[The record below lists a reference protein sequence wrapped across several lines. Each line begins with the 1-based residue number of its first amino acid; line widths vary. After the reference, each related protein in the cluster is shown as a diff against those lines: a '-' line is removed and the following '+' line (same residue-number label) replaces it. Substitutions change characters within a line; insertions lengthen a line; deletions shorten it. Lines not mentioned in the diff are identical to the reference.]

1 MDTSLEFASV
11 FREDRG
17 SLNAGRLKLSSQ
29 NMIFKNSKTGKV
41 DNFNISDIDSISWQR
56 LAADFGI
63 RVLMTDGRFY
73 RFGGMKESEYDKLSK
88 FISSNYNSLE
98 LRTKELSLKGCN
110 WGNTK
115 FDGKALSFDLDGN
128 ISAFEIPLNAVSNCT
143 GAKNEATLE
152 FHQNDDAAVGLMEM
166 RFHIPASSTSDSN
179 DPVKDFVEHVVK
191 EASVL
196 QITGESIVT
205 FSELQCITPR
215 GRYDIKLF
223 PSFIQLHG
231 KTFDY
236 KIPVNTVLRLFQLPH
251 KDGRQVFFIIAMD
264 PPILHGQTRYN
275 FLQLLFYKED
285 EIDIKLDLSEKELKE
300 KYDGKLEKK
309 MSGPAIEVFAK
320 IIKVLVFRKITTPD
334 YTNSTNSAITCSYR
348 NNNGLLYPLERGF
361 IYINKPPIHIR
372 FEEINSINF
381 ARSGG
386 STKSF
391 DFEVETKT
399 NNIHI
404 FSSIE
409 KDEYGRLY
417 EYVVSKKLRIKNM
430 KNAPKET
437 TKHEDFGDSDDE
449 GDAYLQRVREEGRI
463 REQGGDSEDEEEDED
478 FNPEAANSSSD
489 ESPDEEFD
497 SDAPESDD
505 SEEESDDSSAK
516 RKKSS
521 KKSDKSSS
529 SKKVKKEKPAK
540 SSSKKSSKP
549 SKPSKKSGDSSS
561 QPYKSA
567 EFVEDSDSDSD

>member
-1 MDTSLEFASV
+1 
-11 FREDRG
+11 
-17 SLNAGRLKLSSQ
+17 
-29 NMIFKNSKTGKV
+29 MIFKNSKTGKV
-41 DNFNISDIDSISWQR
+41 DNFNVSDITSISWQR

-63 RVLMTDGRFY
+63 RVMMSDGRFF
-73 RFGGMKESEYDKLSK
+73 RFGGLKESEHDKLTQ
-88 FISSNYNSLE
+88 FISSNYDIE
-98 LRTKELSLKGCN
+98 LKTKELSLKGCN
-110 WGNTK
+110 WGNSK

-166 RFHIPASSTSDSN
+166 RFHIPATATSDN
-179 DPVKDFVEHVVK
+179 DDPVKSFVDHVVK

-205 FSELQCITPR
+205 FQELQCITPR

-236 KIPVNTVLRLFQLPH
+236 KIPINTVLRLFQLPH

-285 EIDIKLDLSEKELKE
+285 ESEIKLDLDEKDLKE

-309 MSGPAIEVFAK
+309 MSGPVYEIFSK
-320 IIKVLVFRKITTPD
+320 IIKVLSFRKITTPD
-334 YTNSTNSAITCSYR
+334 YTNTTNSAITCSYR

-404 FSSIE
+404 FSSFE

-417 EYVVSKKLRIKNM
+417 DYVSKKKLRIKNCA
-430 KNAPKET
+430 APRESAT
-437 TKHEDFGDSDDE
+437 QHDDFGDSDDDA
-449 GDAYLQRVREEGRI
+449 DAYLQRVREEGRI
-463 REQGGDSEDEEEDED
+463 REQGGDSEDEDEDED

-489 ESPDEEFD
+489 ESPAEEFD
-497 SDAPESDD
+497 SSASGSGD
-505 SEEESDDSSAK
+505 SEDEESDDSAAK
-516 RKKSS
+516 KKKSS
-521 KKSDKSSS
+521 KKSDKPPPP
-529 SKKVKKEKPAK
+529 KKVKKEDKPSK
-540 SSSKKSSKP
+540 SSSGGGKKSSKSP
-549 SKPSKKSGDSSS
+549 KKPKESS
-561 QPYKSA
+561 QTFKSA
-567 EFVEDSDSDSD
+567 EFVDTDSDSD